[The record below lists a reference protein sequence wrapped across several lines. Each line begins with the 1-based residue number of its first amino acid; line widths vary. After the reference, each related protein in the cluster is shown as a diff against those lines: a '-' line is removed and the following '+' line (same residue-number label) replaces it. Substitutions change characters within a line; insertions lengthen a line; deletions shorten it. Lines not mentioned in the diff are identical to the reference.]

1 MELEKST
8 GWFGG
13 KKLMLEMLF
22 TFLGGLGLFLF
33 GIKSMSEGL
42 QAVAGDKL
50 RIILEKG
57 TKTPL
62 RGVLT
67 GIIVTGLI
75 QSSSGT
81 TVLTVGLV
89 NAGLLPLRQAI
100 GVIMGA
106 NIGTTLTAYLI
117 GFDLGDYAMPI
128 IALGVFFLFFSKN
141 KKLNYLGQILL
152 GFGLLFYGMDIM
164 GEGMKPLRN
173 SPFFIGLMH
182 KVEDNSLFGVLVG
195 TIFTAVV
202 QSSSATIGVL
212 QELAHQG
219 VITYRQAVPILFG
232 DNIGTTITALLAA
245 IGTSIAA
252 RRAALTHLLFNLI
265 GTIIFL
271 PLFLTG
277 VFTKVVIAF
286 TDYIYILLPGF
297 EGTWE
302 SLNVKMQIAQT
313 HGVFNITNTLIHL
326 PFVALMAALVMR
338 LIPGGEQ
345 ELDRKPQY
353 LEPRLLGNTPV
364 ALANASRELLRM
376 GRIASESFD
385 HAAKFF
391 FSHRSEDKQTANQL
405 EDIVDQLEK
414 EITSYVVRATA
425 GKKLINELAR
435 RSYIILQAVG
445 DLERVGDHADN
456 LVELTDYAMENNVK
470 FSDTAMN
477 DLEQMIKQVK
487 STLAMSLE
495 ALKTENKDLAI
506 KVVSN
511 DDIIDQMEINLRKAH
526 IARLNEGTCNGSAG
540 AVYLD
545 ILSNLERIGDHAVN
559 IAGYVLGER

>member
-1 MELEKST
+1 MS
-8 GWFGG
+8 F
-13 KKLMLEMLF
+13 LEMLF

-62 RGVLT
+62 RGVIT
-67 GIIVTGLI
+67 GTIVTALI
-75 QSSSGT
+75 QSSSGA

-106 NIGTTLTAYLI
+106 NIGTTVTAYLI
-117 GFDLGDYAMPI
+117 GFKLSSYSMPI
-128 IALGVFFLFFSKN
+128 IALGVFLLFFFKN
-141 KKLNYLGQILL
+141 KRINYLGQIFL

-173 SPFFIGLMH
+173 APFFIDLMAN
-182 KVEDNSLFGVLVG
+182 VENNSLLGVLIG
-195 TIFTAVV
+195 ALFTAVV

-212 QELAHQG
+212 QELANQG
-219 VITYRQAVPILFG
+219 VVTYKQAVPILFG
-232 DNIGTTITALLAA
+232 DNIGTTVTAILAG
-245 IGTSIAA
+245 IGASVAA

-265 GTIIFL
+265 GTLIFL

-277 VFTKVVIAF
+277 IFTKVVVAF
-286 TDYIYILLPGF
+286 TNFFFVLLPGF

-302 SLNVKMQIAQT
+302 TLNIKMQIAQT
-313 HGVFNITNTLIHL
+313 HGVFNISNTLIQM
-326 PFVALMAALVMR
+326 PFVAILAILVSKI
-338 LIPGGEQ
+338 IPGGEQ
-345 ELDRKPQY
+345 EIERKPQY
-353 LEPRLLGNTPV
+353 LEPRLLGNPPV

-376 GRIASESFD
+376 GRIASESFS
-385 HAAKFF
+385 HAANFF
-391 FSHRSEDKQTANQL
+391 INHRSEDKQAANQL
-405 EDIVDQLEK
+405 ENIVDQLEQ
-414 EITSYVVRATA
+414 EITSYVVKATS
-425 GKKLINELAR
+425 GKKLDNELSR
-435 RSYIILQAVG
+435 HSYIILQAVG
-445 DLERVGDHADN
+445 DIERVGDHADN
-456 LVELTDYAMENNVK
+456 LVELTDYAVDNNVK
-470 FSDTAMN
+470 FSDTAMA
-477 DLEQMIKQVK
+477 DLEKMINEVK
-487 STLAMSLE
+487 DIFALSLE
-495 ALKTENKDLAI
+495 ALKTESRDLAI

-511 DDIIDQMEINLRKAH
+511 DDIIDQMEIYLRKTH

-545 ILSNLERIGDHAVN
+545 ILSNLERIGDHSVN